1 MHQLFAIEHRQ
12 TLAGIEDKRNISVFE
27 LLGMLEHGV
36 ASIGGNN
43 AQLDVC
49 TLFDFGFVRLHHR
62 TRMKSGDLVIVFV
75 GHDHG
80 LRGIGV

>member
-1 MHQLFAIEHRQ
+1 
-12 TLAGIEDKRNISVFE
+12 
-27 LLGMLEHGV
+27 MLEHGV
-36 ASIGGNN
+36 ASIRRNN
-43 AQLDVC
+43 AQLNIC

-62 TRMKSGDLVIVFV
+62 AGVKRGDLVVVFV